1 MDGSVQLEQ
10 GEGYGSTLS
19 VILPLRWAQ
28 RSPGEV
34 KAPEEEAAGVQ
45 ATNHRILLVDDNATY
60 LELTAAMLERLG
72 FAPELALDGQE
83 ALQQLRRNRYG
94 VIFMDLEMPVMD
106 GLAATRELR
115 ALEAGTDHRSVVIGV
130 SSYARPQ
137 SVGQCLEAGMDE
149 LLRKPLDLKA
159 LEGVLSRYMGEG
171 ERRVVVRHTVPV
183 SSDRARFDP
192 QFLVDQFQ
200 DDVPQV
206 YEILETF
213 LEDVFTFRKRLE
225 KMMRTRSMD
234 DLGELGRV
242 LKEVAGNVGAHSL
255 ASLGVEFQR
264 IRCNP
269 EAGALAVALEDL
281 KSELEWLTGELQGG
295 NEAAA
300 PRRPRPRKDP

>member
-1 MDGSVQLEQ
+1 
-10 GEGYGSTLS
+10 
-19 VILPLRWAQ
+19 
-28 RSPGEV
+28 
-34 KAPEEEAAGVQ
+34 
-45 ATNHRILLVDDNATY
+45 
-60 LELTAAMLERLG
+60 
-72 FAPELALDGQE
+72 
-83 ALQQLRRNRYG
+83 
-94 VIFMDLEMPVMD
+94 
-106 GLAATRELR
+106 
-115 ALEAGTDHRSVVIGV
+115 
-130 SSYARPQ
+130 
-137 SVGQCLEAGMDE
+137 
-149 LLRKPLDLKA
+149 LKA

-225 KMMRTRSMD
+225 KMIRTRSMD
-234 DLGELGRV
+234 DLGVLGRV
-242 LKEVAGNVGAHSL
+242 LQEVAGNVGAHSL